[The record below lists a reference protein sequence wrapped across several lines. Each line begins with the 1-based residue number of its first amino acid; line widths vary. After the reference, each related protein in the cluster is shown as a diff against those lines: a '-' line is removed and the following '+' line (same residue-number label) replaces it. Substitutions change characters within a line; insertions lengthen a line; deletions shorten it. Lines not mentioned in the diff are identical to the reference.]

1 MTHKSQLKRV
11 LSATRTLCAA
21 AIMLL
26 SLTLASCSGNPGAT
40 TSDTHAETD
49 ATADSRY
56 NQPRKD
62 LGRPKS
68 VLILSSSPR
77 RGGNSEALCLQ
88 FKKGAQEAGHSVA
101 MLNINDY
108 DIRYFNQPEYDR
120 EASAAETD
128 DAAAIIAKMK
138 AADVIVL
145 SSPVYFYNMTG
156 QLKALIDRTYGHEK
170 DLSGKEFFYI
180 ATSTDKSE
188 DGTDGVFDAFHGFA
202 VCLYGSVERGI
213 IRGNGARNRGDIDGH
228 PAMARAYELGKQV

>member
-1 MTHKSQLKRV
+1 MTRILYSTLIMLSLAFTACGDKSQDKNDANITPSENIV
-11 LSATRTLCAA
+11 T
-21 AIMLL
+21 
-26 SLTLASCSGNPGAT
+26 
-40 TSDTHAETD
+40 AEK
-49 ATADSRY
+49 Y

-88 FKKGAQEAGHSVA
+88 FKKGAEEAGHTVE

-108 DIRYFNQPEYDR
+108 DIRYFNQREYDR
-120 EASAAETD
+120 EASAAMAD

-138 AADVIVL
+138 DADVIVL

-170 DLSGKEFFYI
+170 DLGGKEFFYI
-180 ATSTDKSE
+180 STSTDRSE
-188 DGTDGVFDAFHGFA
+188 EGTDGVFEAFHGFA
-202 VCLYGSVERGI
+202 VCLYGSVERGV
-213 IRGNGARNRGDIDGH
+213 IRGNGARNRGDIDSH
-228 PAMARAYELGKQV
+228 PAMQEAYEMGKGV